1 MDPMHTIDIPAD
13 LVKVFEAALL
23 RRRISVGVT
32 FHDDGSRSYHVDPGD
47 WDEPSI
53 IRAAEESV
61 DGLRTAL
68 GQRGKI
74 QHAGN

>member
-32 FHDDGSRSYHVDPGD
+32 FHDDGSRSYHVDPGE

-61 DGLRTAL
+61 ASLRAAL
-68 GQRGKI
+68 GQHCPIPQIG
-74 QHAGN
+74 